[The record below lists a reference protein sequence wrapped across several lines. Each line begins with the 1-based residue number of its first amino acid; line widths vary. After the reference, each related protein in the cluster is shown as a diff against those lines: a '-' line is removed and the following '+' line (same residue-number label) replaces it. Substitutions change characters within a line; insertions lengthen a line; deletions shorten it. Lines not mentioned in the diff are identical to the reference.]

1 MNVYLGSLKVIFY
14 LVAWVCGVSFTSSP
28 GLGDGMIYITY
39 SEGVSYYE
47 TAPPLRVYSQ
57 KTFKQGNSEKQ
68 PDLVEPHLTAVHLMD
83 TEVRPSC
90 SNLKRVEKLAGEFS
104 HKYLQIHQQA
114 KLSLRCFKVLVIY
127 MMMTSMCMHLGP
139 DVLKARKMESS
150 MPRQ

>member
-1 MNVYLGSLKVIFY
+1 
-14 LVAWVCGVSFTSSP
+14 
-28 GLGDGMIYITY
+28 MIYITY
-39 SEGVSYYE
+39 SEGVSCYE

-57 KTFKQGNSEKQ
+57 KTFKQGISEKQ
-68 PDLVEPHLTAVHLMD
+68 PFLIEPYLTAVHLMD

-90 SNLKRVEKLAGEFS
+90 SNLKRVEILAGEVS
-104 HKYLQIHQQA
+104 PLQIHQQA

-139 DVLKARKMESS
+139 DVLKACKMESS